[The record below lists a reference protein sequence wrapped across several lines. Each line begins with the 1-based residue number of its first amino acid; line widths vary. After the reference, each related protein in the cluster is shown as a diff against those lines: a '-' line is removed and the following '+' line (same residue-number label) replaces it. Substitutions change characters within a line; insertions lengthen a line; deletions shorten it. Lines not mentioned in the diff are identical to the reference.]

1 MESLAQDLHPEFD
14 SERICTTQPAINIVP
29 ARTQNSDR
37 DLFSE
42 ILNSE
47 LEIWA
52 RMAMASNGFGD
63 Y

>member
-1 MESLAQDLHPEFD
+1 MQSLALDPQTEFD
-14 SERICTTQPAINIVP
+14 LDRNCSAQAPTEIIRELPQY
-29 ARTQNSDR
+29 SDR

-42 ILNSE
+42 ISNSE

-52 RMAMASNGFGD
+52 RQSMASNGFGD

>member
-1 MESLAQDLHPEFD
+1 MQSLAQNPQAEFNLD
-14 SERICTTQPAINIVP
+14 RNCSAQAPTKIIRKLPQY
-29 ARTQNSDR
+29 SDR

-42 ILNSE
+42 ISNSE

-52 RMAMASNGFGD
+52 RQAMASNGFGD

>member
-1 MESLAQDLHPEFD
+1 MESLAQDLQPEFD
-14 SERICTTQPAINIVP
+14 SESNCTAQPSIKIVP
-29 ARTQNSDR
+29 TRTQNGDR

>member
-1 MESLAQDLHPEFD
+1 MESLAQDLQPEFE
-14 SERICTTQPAINIVP
+14 SESSCTEQPSIKIVP
-29 ARTQNSDR
+29 RRTQNGHR

-42 ILNSE
+42 ISNSE

-52 RMAMASNGFGD
+52 RRAMASNGFGD